1 MLTLPT
7 IVERKPQFYVA
18 VKDRVALSEM
28 KPVVDRA
35 FGTLF
40 GWLGRKSIQPAGA
53 AFFRYNVIDMAGR
66 LEIEFSVPVTER
78 VEGEGDIIAGT
89 LPAGRY
95 GQVTWTGP
103 YEALFDVNAVLIG
116 WAREKGIRWDMAET
130 PEGDRFAA
138 RFEIYENDPSTVESP
153 TDLITTVAIKI
164 AE

>member
-18 VKDRVALSEM
+18 VKDRVTFSEM
-28 KPVVDRA
+28 KPAVDRA
-35 FGTLF
+35 FPMLF
-40 GWLGRKSIQPAGA
+40 GWVGRTGVQPAGA
-53 AFFRYNVIDMAGR
+53 AFFRYNVIDMAGK

-89 LPAGRY
+89 LPPGRY
-95 GQVTWTGP
+95 GQITWTGP
-103 YEALFDVNAVLIG
+103 YDALLDVNAVLIG

-153 TDLITTVAIKI
+153 QDLITTVAIKI